1 MSHEGVPNLILMCA
15 CCVLWCC
22 IICPKCGKILGAGLA
37 WLSAAPPPSFLKFV
51 DKLKISGAHSAV
63 NIRQTQPDTLNI
75 PHHSV
80 QTASKRTSRYFLFFL
95 AAANCRSICTI
106 SLAFLQSKYTAAR
119 GKCPKKEAWKLF
131 SEMLLLWWQLVRKK
145 EVIAGDFSKQCYVCM
160 FVWPSSP
167 TSIKYNIQYSVRH
180 GVVRLCGYCVY
191 CEAEMAAGECPLQ
204 ILDIIP
210 QTPNTKHTICWTLR
224 PRKYSAVPSIFSR
237 N

>member
-1 MSHEGVPNLILMCA
+1 MCA

-22 IICPKCGKILGAGLA
+22 IICPKCGKIPEL
-37 WLSAAPPPSFLKFV
+37 APPPSFLKFV

-95 AAANCRSICTI
+95 AAANCRSRCTI

-145 EVIAGDFSKQCYVCM
+145 EVVTGDFQKQCYLCM
-160 FVWPSSP
+160 FVWPSST
-167 TSIKYNIQYSVRH
+167 TSIKYNIQYRVRH

-191 CEAEMAAGECPLQ
+191 CEAEMAAGRVSAA
-204 ILDIIP
+204 DIGHYS
-210 QTPNTKHTICWTLR
+210 TNTKHQTHNILDTETQKILCSPQHFQPQLM
-224 PRKYSAVPSIFSR
+224 RKGPV
-237 N
+237 